1 MQKKAIQFIFI
12 IFIILLLAA
21 CSDNESSGNS
31 EDTSD
36 DSLTVY
42 TTIYP
47 LEYFTERIGGADVN
61 IENVIPPGA
70 DAHSFEPTS
79 RTMVDLAESDAF
91 IYSGA
96 GLEEFADTVIEAIE
110 NEEVLIVNATE
121 GVNFISGEGV
131 YSHDHG
137 GEDEHEGHE
146 ENEHDEH
153 NEVTDSDPHVW
164 LDPNRSITIAE
175 NIKNK
180 LIELKPESEDVFE
193 VNFNSLK
200 QDLEELDSEFKKMV
214 GQAENKTF
222 LVSHSAYGYWEDVY
236 GLEQIGISGLSTSDE
251 PSQQEM
257 VEIINLVKENNLK
270 YIYFE
275 PNLSNKIAETTQRE
289 TGTETLTLSNLE
301 SITEENINSAEDYF
315 DIMKK
320 NIDSLQQGFE

>member
-200 QDLEELDSEFKKMV
+200 QDLEELDSEFKNMV

-275 PNLSNKIAETTQRE
+275 PNLSNKIAETIQRE